1 MTATA
6 DANSSNG
13 ATPARM
19 SMESMQQAIDTAHRT
34 LDTQISA
41 LSDRDSLGKSA
52 DYRTASFS
60 PVSPA
65 RALNSI
71 SNRQDDSVAA
81 TSETDINDDAKTSV
95 TYCGQ
100 RNLPPL
106 PIPSLEETLN
116 KFLKS
121 IEALQESDEQKET
134 AKRVV
139 LEFLNGDGPKLQ
151 KLLVE
156 YDRDGRENGLIGS
169 YVEEFWNDSYLAP
182 DSSVVLNL
190 NPYFLLEST
199 PDPKLV
205 GNQIRRAASLCFASC
220 KLASQLQKET
230 FKPDTFR
237 GKPLCMDQF
246 RALFGAS
253 RVPKRNS
260 KDSIAVYDRTN
271 HVAVMCCNQLYY
283 FQALWPDGD
292 VAVDERDLCDILEA
306 IHAHAHKFGKDEH
319 EDHTLDE
326 DDLRYLSSL
335 SAVGVLTSLSRNE
348 WATVREEMIVD
359 SPVKNF
365 ESFTIVDS
373 ALFVLVLDDCTPPDK
388 HAAAANMLHGSYE
401 LSQRKN
407 QTNGSNTKTF
417 QTRFLLPCEQYQ
429 SGSCTNRWYDKLQVI
444 VTKDGNA
451 GINFEHSAIDGHTA
465 LRFVSDIYADT
476 IISFAQSITQLVQA
490 HDGVIP
496 SVITA
501 KVKRAAVTLDSQGRT
516 TLDVFPKKI
525 NFDLSESVRR
535 KIHYAETALG
545 DEIVASDSYF
555 LEFKDYGK
563 RFITAN
569 KLSPDSYV
577 QMSMMIAYY
586 KLYGKMVCA
595 YEPVLSKSFYHGR
608 TEAMRPATME
618 AKHLCEVFCNPK
630 SSPDEKSNALRNA
643 VRVHSALV
651 KECAR
656 GKGVDRHLFALKC
669 IAEKNGV
676 PVPDFFKSEAWKML
690 NHTILST
697 SNCGNPS
704 LALFGFGPVVPN
716 GLGIG
721 YIIKDACLHYA
732 ICSKHRQTKRYAM
745 TLEAVLKQMAKLL
758 APLSQTTVRNHHRS
772 PSQSRMSLKQIPVNA
787 ISYDAYGDIWGES
800 TPPRSPKVVEDMLL
814 PSIPLFEGSTLSNHS
829 TAPLFVEPLGVAQEG
844 RWSAEASKAP
854 HGKDMSD
861 SDTDDILDDEELEK
875 GSTKDIRLD
884 LKDIESPQVQRK
896 FKRRG
901 SNDKLPTRPSRRGSA
916 GNAPTRSRSR
926 DIVGYAQRQSS
937 FELAELSKKGDSIV
951 FEKAID
957 P

>member
-1 MTATA
+1 M
-6 DANSSNG
+6 
-13 ATPARM
+13 
-19 SMESMQQAIDTAHRT
+19 
-34 LDTQISA
+34 
-41 LSDRDSLGKSA
+41 
-52 DYRTASFS
+52 
-60 PVSPA
+60 
-65 RALNSI
+65 
-71 SNRQDDSVAA
+71 
-81 TSETDINDDAKTSV
+81 
-95 TYCGQ
+95 
-100 RNLPPL
+100 
-106 PIPSLEETLN
+106 
-116 KFLKS
+116 
-121 IEALQESDEQKET
+121 
-134 AKRVV
+134 
-139 LEFLNGDGPKLQ
+139 
-151 KLLVE
+151 
-156 YDRDGRENGLIGS
+156 
-169 YVEEFWNDSYLAP
+169 
-182 DSSVVLNL
+182 
-190 NPYFLLEST
+190 EST
-199 PDPKLV
+199 PDPKLN

-260 KDSIAVYDRTN
+260 KDTIAVYDQTN

-292 VAVDERDLCDILEA
+292 VAVDEGDLCDILEA
-306 IHAHAHKFGKDEH
+306 IYAHAHKHGKDDN
-319 EDHTLDE
+319 EDGSMDE
-326 DDLRYLSSL
+326 EDLQYLSSL

-348 WATVREEMIVD
+348 WAIVREEMISD
-359 SPVKNF
+359 SPVKNS

-373 ALFVLVLDDCTPPDK
+373 ALFVLVLDDYCPPNK

-407 QTNGSNTKTF
+407 QSKDGSKKSF
-417 QTRFLLPCEQYQ
+417 QTKYLLPCEQYQ

-476 IISFAQSITQLVQA
+476 IIAFAQSITKLVQA

-496 SVITA
+496 SVINA
-501 KVKRAAVTLDSQGRT
+501 NVKRAAVTLDSQGRT
-516 TLDVFPKKI
+516 TLDGKTHWNDSDHGRTFRERVSYNTLLSVVFPKKI
-525 NFDLSESVRR
+525 NFELSDSVRR

-545 DEIVASDSYF
+545 DEIVASDTYF

-586 KLYGKMVCA
+586 KLYGRMVCA

-608 TEAMRPATME
+608 TEAMRPATLE
-618 AKHLCEVFCNPK
+618 AKYLCEVFCNPK
-630 SSPDEKSNALRNA
+630 SSSDEKLNALRNA
-643 VRVHSALV
+643 VRVHSGLV

-669 IAEKNGV
+669 IAEKNGL
-676 PVPDFFKSEAWKML
+676 PVPDFFNSEAWKML

-704 LALFGFGPVVPN
+704 LALFGFGPVVPD

-732 ICSKHRQTKRYAM
+732 ICSKHRQTTRYAM
-745 TLEAVLKQMAKLL
+745 TLEAVLKEMAKLL
-758 APLSQTTVRNHHRS
+758 GPVHHTTVRNHHRS
-772 PSQSRMSLKQIPVNA
+772 PSENRMSLKQIPVNA
-787 ISYDAYGDIWGES
+787 ISYDAYGDFWGES
-800 TPPRSPKVVEDMLL
+800 TPPRRPKVVDDGLL
-814 PSIPLFEGSTLSNHS
+814 STLPPIHLPTTSDHS
-829 TAPLFVEPLGVAQEG
+829 TAPLYDQPSGVAQER
-844 RWSAEASKAP
+844 RWSAEAIKP
-854 HGKDMSD
+854 LDEKDLSD
-861 SDTDDILDDEELEK
+861 FETDKIAGDDESEED
-875 GSTKDIRLD
+875 SVKDI
-884 LKDIESPQVQRK
+884 QVNLNDSTSQLRRT

-901 SNDKLPTRPSRRGSA
+901 SNDKLPTRPSRRGST
-916 GNAPTRSRSR
+916 GEAPRPSRSR

-937 FELAELSKKGDSIV
+937 FEFSELSKKGDSIV
-951 FEKAID
+951 FEKATD
-957 P
+957 T